1 MGECSQDAIRIM
13 VVDDE
18 PIIADELSELL
29 KNHLQDYGNITVR
42 TAYNAATVLKLIAQ
56 HSCDILISDIQM
68 PGKSGLE
75 LAKEVRE
82 IVPDVNTLFLTGF
95 NNFPYAYEA
104 FRQNAVHYLLKTEG
118 DEAILQA
125 VRETVDKLRV
135 NRNVSRRIQEA
146 EQRYMQMVPAYRK
159 VLFTMLL
166 QGVAMEQNDEE
177 LEKLFPGECYLV
189 LARMDAVTKRDMRI
203 KLVAQTSMQQ
213 IVEDAMGERLLWAET
228 AHLETEL
235 VWGFALKQTVSSADV
250 LFPLIRKARKML
262 EEQCEARMFFMVAD
276 APATV
281 QTLADKYTEVHNAL
295 MYDIARGEAGT
306 AIRHTVKTQDQ
317 MDDEAQHN
325 YALQHR
331 QLELCESDLRNNALD
346 MLQKHIKPLL
356 DVLRS
361 EQIPVS
367 AFALEYDA
375 RLTAMLLNYVNQ
387 NGLSSLL
394 QISGFFAKTDL
405 SSRADAMERLIGLML
420 EGAQKRIDATIK
432 SITHVVIDYINE
444 HISQDIGI
452 TDLSRVTGYSTGYLS
467 RVFRQE
473 EGVSIHEYMTTM
485 RMNLARELLI
495 NTNMRVYE
503 IAAHCGYDNAAYFIK
518 VFKGNTGCTPQEFK
532 QNNQR

>member
-82 IVPDVNTLFLTGF
+82 IVPDVNILFLTGF
-95 NNFPYAYEA
+95 NNFAYAYEA

-213 IVEDAMGERLLWAET
+213 IVQDAMGERLLWAET

-262 EEQCEARMFFMVAD
+262 EEPVRRRGCSLWWRAS
-276 APATV
+276 PATV

-317 MDDEAQHN
+317 MDEEAQHN

-361 EQIPVS
+361 ERDPRQC
-367 AFALEYDA
+367 LC
-375 RLTAMLLNYVNQ
+375 T
-387 NGLSSLL
+387 
-394 QISGFFAKTDL
+394 
-405 SSRADAMERLIGLML
+405 
-420 EGAQKRIDATIK
+420 
-432 SITHVVIDYINE
+432 
-444 HISQDIGI
+444 GI
-452 TDLSRVTGYSTGYLS
+452 
-467 RVFRQE
+467 
-473 EGVSIHEYMTTM
+473 
-485 RMNLARELLI
+485 
-495 NTNMRVYE
+495 
-503 IAAHCGYDNAAYFIK
+503 
-518 VFKGNTGCTPQEFK
+518 
-532 QNNQR
+532 

>member
-1 MGECSQDAIRIM
+1 MDRGNTKQEILEASLDLFSVQGFEATSISQIAGAGGIRKASLYSHF
-13 VVDDE
+13 E
-18 PIIADELSELL
+18 S
-29 KNHLQDYGNITVR
+29 KQ
-42 TAYNAATVLKLIAQ
+42 
-56 HSCDILISDIQM
+56 
-68 PGKSGLE
+68 
-75 LAKEVRE
+75 
-82 IVPDVNTLFLTGF
+82 
-95 NNFPYAYEA
+95 
-104 FRQNAVHYLLKTEG
+104 
-118 DEAILQA
+118 AILDA
-125 VRETVDKLRV
+125 
-135 NRNVSRRIQEA
+135 
-146 EQRYMQMVPAYRK
+146 
-159 VLFTMLL
+159 
-166 QGVAMEQNDEE
+166 
-177 LEKLFPGECYLV
+177 LV
-189 LARMDAVTKRDMRI
+189 K
-203 KLVAQTSMQQ
+203 
-213 IVEDAMGERLLWAET
+213 
-228 AHLETEL
+228 
-235 VWGFALKQTVSSADV
+235 DV
-250 LFPLIRKARKML
+250 LDQYEEHSIFARANWDKFADTDDKQALTPDAAAQVIQGQIRYILHDPHISKARKML

-317 MDDEAQHN
+317 MDEEAQHN

-394 QISGFFAKTDL
+394 QISGFFAKADL